1 MKDRHNFKKVKVNE
15 ITVPDEP
22 AHVEVKNVLREVV
35 CNMLGVKP
43 DCTDDELLKASQGEN
58 NGKTNHSESR

>member
-15 ITVPDEP
+15 IVVPDEP
-22 AHVEVKNVLREVV
+22 VPVKAKNVLREVI

-43 DCTDDELLKASQGEN
+43 DCSDDELLKASKEKN
-58 NGKTNHSESR
+58 NGKTDHSESR

>member
-15 ITVPDEP
+15 IVVPDEP
-22 AHVEVKNVLREVV
+22 VPVESKNVLREVI

-43 DCTDDELLKASQGEN
+43 DCSDDELLKASKEKN
-58 NGKTNHSESR
+58 NGKTDHSKG

>member
-15 ITVPDEP
+15 ITIPDEP
-22 AHVEVKNVLREVV
+22 APVEVKNILREVI

-43 DCTDDELLKASQGEN
+43 DCSDDELLKASKEKN
-58 NGKTNHSESR
+58 NGKTDHSQSR

>member
-15 ITVPDEP
+15 IVVPDEP
-22 AHVEVKNVLREVV
+22 VPVEVKNILREVV

-43 DCTDDELLKASQGEN
+43 DCSDDELLKASKEKN

>member
-15 ITVPDEP
+15 IVVPDEP
-22 AHVEVKNVLREVV
+22 APVEVKNVLREVI

-43 DCTDDELLKASQGEN
+43 DCSDDELLKALKKKN

>member
-22 AHVEVKNVLREVV
+22 VPVEAKNVLREVI

-43 DCTDDELLKASQGEN
+43 DCSDDELLKASKEKN
-58 NGKTNHSESR
+58 NGKTDHSESR

>member
-15 ITVPDEP
+15 ITVPYEP
-22 AHVEVKNVLREVV
+22 VPVEAKNVLREVI
-35 CNMLGVKP
+35 CNMLRVKP
-43 DCTDDELLKASQGEN
+43 DCSDDELLKASKEKN

>member
-15 ITVPDEP
+15 IVVPDEP
-22 AHVEVKNVLREVV
+22 IPVEVKNVLRKVV

-43 DCTDDELLKASQGEN
+43 DCSDDELLKASKEKN
-58 NGKTNHSESR
+58 NGKTDHSKG

>member
-15 ITVPDEP
+15 IVVSDEP
-22 AHVEVKNVLREVV
+22 VPVEAKNVLREVI

-43 DCTDDELLKASQGEN
+43 DCSDDELLKASKEKN
-58 NGKTNHSESR
+58 NGKTDHSQG

>member
-15 ITVPDEP
+15 IVVPDEP
-22 AHVEVKNVLREVV
+22 VPVEVKNVLREVI

-43 DCTDDELLKASQGEN
+43 DCSDDELLKASKEKN
-58 NGKTNHSESR
+58 NGKTDHSKG

>member
-15 ITVPDEP
+15 IVVPDEP
-22 AHVEVKNVLREVV
+22 VPVEAKNVLREVI

-43 DCTDDELLKASQGEN
+43 DCSDDELLKASKEKN
-58 NGKTNHSESR
+58 NGKTDHSKG

>member
-22 AHVEVKNVLREVV
+22 VPVEAKNVLREVI

-43 DCTDDELLKASQGEN
+43 DCSDDELLKA
-58 NGKTNHSESR
+58 